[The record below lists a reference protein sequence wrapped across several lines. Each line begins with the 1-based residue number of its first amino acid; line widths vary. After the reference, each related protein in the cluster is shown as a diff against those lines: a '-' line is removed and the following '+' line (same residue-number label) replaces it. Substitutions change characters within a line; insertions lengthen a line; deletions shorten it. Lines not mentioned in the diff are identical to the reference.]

1 MYGAGTTM
9 DRVWVG
15 ALVVAALVCVFQAP
29 FTAAQSGAP
38 FDVRIACGSNT
49 ESYAPDTGH
58 LWSRDMNYTGGSS
71 GNLTT
76 ISRIAPQLNTI
87 RYFELSDG
95 PENCYNVSVPNG
107 QYLIRM
113 YFSFGD
119 KDNSGRE
126 PEFEVSIEG
135 TLVYTLNRGW
145 STVVDDEYADSLAH
159 ILDGAATVC
168 FHSSGHGNPVVA
180 SIEIL
185 QVLDNAYD
193 MGTSFPSTNFIL
205 RTVKR
210 VSAGAEKSGYGS
222 SLQADPWGGDRYW
235 ATDQTLFTPG
245 SAVSVQTTV
254 SNITKYSNP
263 PNVYPQAIYQSAT
276 TTGPTN
282 KLSYTIPVTPNQ
294 NYSVWLHFAEIEPD
308 ITGPNM
314 RVFSVSAN
322 GQPLFPVVDIV
333 KMAGGS
339 LTALVLNATVLVEG
353 RTLTLTFEPLAGTIS
368 VNAFEVYQLIT
379 REQPTSADNVWALQ
393 RMKQNLE
400 LPARL
405 GWNGDPCIPQ
415 VHAWYGVNCEFE
427 ATVGAWFI
435 NGLGLDYQG
444 IRGQLG
450 DSIVALQRLQSLN
463 MSNNLLTGVIPDA
476 IGNVST
482 LTTLDLSYNRLNGSI
497 PASLGQLSK
506 LQELLLNDNQLT
518 GEVPS
523 SLGSFPIRGGMLNL
537 ANNDG
542 LCGLGLRSCNN
553 MSHGMKTG
561 IVFAIVG
568 GFIILV
574 LGGYLCW
581 KRRMN
586 MIRGAQRLPRDAPYA
601 KARTTFVRDV
611 QLARNVLAN
620 HFSRPA
626 PSYTDTTPLNPH

>member
-1 MYGAGTTM
+1 M
-9 DRVWVG
+9 DRIWAVPLLI
-15 ALVVAALVCVFQAP
+15 ATFACVFQAP
-29 FTAAQSGAP
+29 FAGAQTGAP
-38 FDVRIACGSNT
+38 FDVRIACGST
-49 ESYAPDTGH
+49 TDSYAPDSGY

-95 PENCYNVSVPNG
+95 PENCYNISVPNG

-113 YFSFGD
+113 YFSYGEQ
-119 KDNSGRE
+119 DNSGRE
-126 PEFEVSIEG
+126 PEFEVSLEG
-135 TLVYTLNRGW
+135 TLVYSLSSGW
-145 STVVDDEYADSLAH
+145 SSVVDDEYADSLVH

-180 SIEIL
+180 SVEVL
-185 QVLDNAYD
+185 QVLDDAYD
-193 MGTSFPSTNFIL
+193 MGTSFPSTSFIL

-210 VSAGAEKSGYGS
+210 VSAGADKSGYGS

-235 ATDQTLFTPG
+235 ETDQTLFTPG
-245 SAVSVQTTV
+245 SAVTVQSTDL
-254 SNITKYSNP
+254 NITKYNNP
-263 PNVYPQAIYQSAT
+263 PNIYPQAIYQSAT

-282 KLSYTIPVTPNQ
+282 KLSYTIPVIPNQ

-308 ITGPNM
+308 VTGAHM
-314 RVFSVSAN
+314 RVFSVLAN
-322 GQPLFPVVDIV
+322 GQPLFPLVDIV
-333 KMAGGS
+333 QMAGAP
-339 LTALVLNATVLVEG
+339 LTALVLNATVSVEG
-353 RTLTLTFEPLAGTIS
+353 RSLSLSFEPLAGMVS
-368 VNAFEVYQLIT
+368 VNAFEVYQLIP
-379 REQPTSADNVWALQ
+379 REQPTAADNVWALQ
-393 RMKQNLE
+393 SMKQNLD
-400 LPARL
+400 LPGRL

-450 DSIVALQRLQSLN
+450 DSVAGLQRLQSLN
-463 MSNNLLTGVIPDA
+463 LSNNLLTGAIPDS
-476 IGNVST
+476 IGNISS
-482 LTTLDLSYNRLNGSI
+482 LTTLDLSYNQLNGSI
-497 PASLGQLSK
+497 PASLGQLPN
-506 LQELLLNDNQLT
+506 LQELLLNDNQLS

-537 ANNDG
+537 ANNNG
-542 LCGLGLRSCNN
+542 LCGLGLGSCNH

-561 IVFAIVG
+561 IVFAVLG
-568 GFIILV
+568 GFVV
-574 LGGYLCW
+574 LFVGGYLCY

-626 PSYTDTTPLNPH
+626 PSYTETTPLNPH